1 MLNNKPKIIA
11 ILGPTAS
18 GKSSLALKLAEKY
31 NGEIVN
37 ADSRQVYKKMDI
49 GTGKVSRDKIS
60 NFQFLRL
67 CQGSGGQAISK
78 QLYFCEKI
86 RHHLLDVVNPDKPFS
101 LAQYQRLAF
110 RAIDDIL
117 KRKKIPIICGGTG
130 LYIRAI
136 VDNLDIPK
144 VKPDSKLR
152 QKLEKQTAAKLF
164 SQLKKLDPKTAKI
177 IDQHNKRRLVRALE
191 VVLTKQTSF
200 TELQKI
206 QEPRYDVLQIGIKT
220 DRQILRQ
227 RIEKRFKQMIK
238 NGLIEETKNLLK
250 KYPTN
255 LPSMSGI
262 GYSEIGQYLTG
273 EISLDEAIQ
282 KAVARTY
289 QYSKRQITW
298 FKKNERIKW
307 IDTSAQAVKLSSL
320 FLKK

>member
-1 MLNNKPKIIA
+1 MLKNKNPKIIV

-18 GKSSLALKLAEKY
+18 GKSSLAIKLAEKFG
-31 NGEIVN
+31 GEIVN

-49 GTGKVSRDKIS
+49 GTGKTDSLGSKIP
-60 NFQFLRL
+60 
-67 CQGSGGQAISK
+67 
-78 QLYFCEKI
+78 
-86 RHHLLDVVNPDKPFS
+86 HHLLDIVAPNKPFS
-101 LAQYQRLAF
+101 LAQYQRMAF

-144 VKPDSKLR
+144 VAPNPILR

-164 SQLKKLDPKTAKI
+164 SQLKTLDPKTAKI
-177 IDQHNKRRLVRALE
+177 IDRHNKRRLIRALE

-200 TELQKI
+200 SELQKTKK
-206 QEPRYDVLQIGIKT
+206 PRYKVLQIGLNV

-227 RIEKRFKQMIK
+227 RIEKRFNQMIK
-238 NGLIEETKNLLK
+238 DGLINETKSLLN
-250 KYPTN
+250 KYPAN
-255 LPSMSGI
+255 IPSMSGI
-262 GYSEIGQYLTG
+262 GYLEMGQYLAG

-289 QYSKRQITW
+289 QYSKRQMTW
-298 FKKNERIKW
+298 FKKDERIKW
-307 IDTSAQAVKLSSL
+307 IDTPAQAIKLSEL